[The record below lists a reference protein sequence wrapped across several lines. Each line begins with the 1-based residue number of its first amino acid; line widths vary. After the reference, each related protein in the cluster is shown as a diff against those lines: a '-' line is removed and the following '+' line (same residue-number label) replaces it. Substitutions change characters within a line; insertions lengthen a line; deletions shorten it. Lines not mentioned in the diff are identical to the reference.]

1 VITLALTIFI
11 GFLVLA
17 TLGAPIAFAIA
28 MSTGMGIWSQGLIPP
43 SVIVQRM
50 YTSLDSFALAAIPFF
65 LLAGDL
71 MGAGGIS
78 RRLINFANALVGHI
92 RNGLAMVNVLT
103 SMFFAGIS
111 GSAVA
116 DTSAIGAV
124 LIPAMIE
131 EGYDM
136 DFSVVIT
143 ATSSCIGPIIPP
155 SITMIIL
162 GVTADISIGGLFLA
176 GYVPG
181 ILIGIA
187 LMLMSYFF
195 SGTVI
200 TSRGHF
206 SLRQAWTTF
215 QDSFLALIMPLIII
229 VGIIA
234 GVFTPTEAGAIAALY
249 AFIIGCFVYRELSL
263 EEIPKILLHAA
274 ITTAAINFCLA
285 AASVFGWI
293 MAIERIPQLFTS
305 RILALSDNP
314 TIILLLVNLLLLF
327 TGMIMDTTPAILIL
341 APILFPL
348 ATKVGLH
355 ELHFGIIMAVNLC
368 IGMCTPPYG
377 VCLFVATSI
386 AKTNVATIV
395 RKLIPFV
402 LSMVAVLLLI
412 TYVPALPM
420 FLPRLVLGSF

>member
-1 VITLALTIFI
+1 MALTIFI

-234 GVFTPTEAGAIAALY
+234 GGFTPTEAGAIAALY

>member
-1 VITLALTIFI
+1 MALTIFI

>member
-1 VITLALTIFI
+1 MALTIFV

-28 MSTGMGIWSQGLIPP
+28 ISTGMGIWSQGLIPP

-187 LMLMSYFF
+187 LMVMSYFF

-200 TSRGHF
+200 TSRGQF
-206 SLRQAWTTF
+206 SLKQVWTTF

-234 GVFTPTEAGAIAALY
+234 GVFTPTEAGAIAAFY

-263 EEIPKILLHAA
+263 EEIPKILLHTA

-314 TIILLLVNLLLLF
+314 TIILFLVNLLLLF

-348 ATKVGLH
+348 ATKVGIDQ
-355 ELHFGIIMAVNLC
+355 LHFGIIMAVNLC

-386 AKTNVATIV
+386 ARTNVASIV

-402 LSMVAVLLLI
+402 LSMVAVLFLI
-412 TYVPALPM
+412 MYVPALPM

>member
-1 VITLALTIFI
+1 MITLALTIFI

-28 MSTGMGIWSQGLIPP
+28 MSTGWASGRRGLSHRRLSFRECIPLW
-43 SVIVQRM
+43 IA
-50 YTSLDSFALAAIPFF
+50 FALAAIPFF

-348 ATKVGLH
+348 ATKW
-355 ELHFGIIMAVNLC
+355 ASTN
-368 IGMCTPPYG
+368 CTSASSWLLTCVL
-377 VCLFVATSI
+377 VC
-386 AKTNVATIV
+386 
-395 RKLIPFV
+395 
-402 LSMVAVLLLI
+402 
-412 TYVPALPM
+412 ALRLTESASS
-420 FLPRLVLGSF
+420 LPRASLRLMWRRSSVN

>member
-1 VITLALTIFI
+1 
-11 GFLVLA
+11 
-17 TLGAPIAFAIA
+17 
-28 MSTGMGIWSQGLIPP
+28 MGIWSQGLIPP

>member
-1 VITLALTIFI
+1 MITLALTIFI

-402 LSMVAVLLLI
+402 LSMMAVLLLI